1 MYKIFDLQ
9 KLFLDKLTSLYH
21 PNEIKSLL
29 KLLLEFYY
37 KEKITDLISKNLTIT
52 KAHYDKITQHLETLE
67 KGCPIHHIIGTKEFY
82 NCSFFVNNKVLIP
95 RGETEELVQW
105 VLESARDNQKILD
118 LCTGSGCIAISLAKH
133 RNCKLF
139 AIDISDEAL
148 NIARRNSKENN
159 VMVDFYKKDVLKDDF
174 SFLEE
179 VNIIVSNPPYVLNSQ
194 KKYIKKNVLNF
205 EPHLALFV
213 DDSNPLIFYE
223 KILTIAKNKLI
234 KNGFIFFEI
243 NELFEKEI
251 YQLILEKGF
260 KNIYIKKDIHG
271 KSRLVKAQL
280 L

>member
-52 KAHYDKITQHLETLE
+52 KVHYDKITQHLELLE
-67 KGCPIHHIIGTKEFY
+67 KGCPIHHIIGIKEFY

-105 VLESARDNQKILD
+105 VLESARGDQKILD

-133 RNCKLF
+133 KNCKLF
-139 AIDISDEAL
+139 AIDISDDAL

-159 VMVDFYKKDVLKDDF
+159 VMVNFYKKDVLKDDF
-174 SFLEE
+174 SFLEK

-223 KILTIAKNKLI
+223 KILTIAINKLI

-251 YQLILEKGF
+251 YELILEKGF

>member
-9 KLFLDKLTSLYH
+9 KLFLNKLSSLYH

-37 KEKITDLISKNLTIT
+37 NEKITDLISKNLIIT
-52 KAHYDKITQHLETLE
+52 KPHYDNITQHLETLE
-67 KGCPIHHIIGTKEFY
+67 KGCPIHHITGVKEFY
-82 NCSFFVNNKVLIP
+82 NCSFFVNNKVMIP

-105 VLESARDNQKILD
+105 VLEIAKDDQKILD
-118 LCTGSGCIAISLAKH
+118 MCTGSGCIAISLAKH
-133 RNCKLF
+133 KNCRLF
-139 AIDISDEAL
+139 AIDISNEAL

-159 VMVDFYKKDVLKDDF
+159 VTVNFYKKDVLNDDF
-174 SFLEE
+174 SFLKK

-213 DDSNPLIFYE
+213 DDSDPLIYYK

-243 NELFEKEI
+243 NDLFEKEI
-251 YQLILEKGF
+251 YQLISEKGF